1 MPSNL
6 SFENLAA
13 VLSALG
19 ATALLA
25 CAGQQ
30 PQPVNARE
38 VSPVSSATP
47 TTATM
52 GPPAAATP
60 AAMDPPAA
68 ATPAAM
74 DPPAAATPAT
84 ENVAVKPTAAQGT
97 AKKVPV
103 QKAAHGEASCGA
115 GTCSNDTKKK
125 IW

>member
-68 ATPAAM
+68 ATPA
-74 DPPAAATPAT
+74 T